1 MYQGNRQRANP
12 RLLDRNVKERSFL
25 SHFGASFHILQY
37 ENHLRRSIM
46 SRRNCSSDYNYD
58 RGCGCGSY
66 DGGCGFGSFGGN
78 CTGCFSCCDYSCV
91 LSSIYNVYTLQYLAS
106 ILRTFLGC
114 GLCGG
119 NTGFGCGGGCGSNQ
133 CGGGCGCGG
142 CGGCGHCDHSCGGCN
157 CGCCVTTT
165 C

>member
-1 MYQGNRQRANP
+1 
-12 RLLDRNVKERSFL
+12 
-25 SHFGASFHILQY
+25 
-37 ENHLRRSIM
+37 M
-46 SRRNCSSDYNYD
+46 SRRNCSSDHDYD
-58 RGCGCGSY
+58 KGCGCG
-66 DGGCGFGSFGGN
+66 CGDSFGGFGTCVSN
-78 CTGCFSCCDYSCV
+78 GCGCFSCCDYSCV

-119 NTGFGCGGGCGSNQ
+119 NTGFGCGG
-133 CGGGCGCGG
+133 
-142 CGGCGHCDHSCGGCN
+142 N